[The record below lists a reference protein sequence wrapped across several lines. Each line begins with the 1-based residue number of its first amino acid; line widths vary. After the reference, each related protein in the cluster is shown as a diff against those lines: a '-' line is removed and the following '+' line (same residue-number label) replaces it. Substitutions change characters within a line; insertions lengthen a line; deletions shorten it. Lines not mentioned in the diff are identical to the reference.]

1 MLPPRFSN
9 DLKGLSMTS
18 LAETVT
24 SASGAFAYRKLV
36 TRRIVV
42 LGALLALLFLSVAV
56 DISLGPAR
64 YALREVVSTLFW
76 PAHSDLQMRVVVW
89 EIRMPMALMALTVG
103 GCLSLAGA
111 QMQTILAN
119 PLASPFTLG
128 LSAAAS
134 FGAALSMV
142 MGVALFPAALAL
154 MVPINAF
161 IMAMAAALLI
171 FALSSMRGVTVETI
185 VLLGIAMVFTFNA
198 LLALLQYF
206 ASEQALAAV
215 VFWTMGSLTKAT
227 WTKVAVTGGILAVC
241 TPLFARRSWALTAI
255 RLGETRAA
263 AMGVP
268 VRRLRLETLILVALL
283 AAVPVSFVGTIGF
296 IGIVGPHIARLLLG
310 EDQRF
315 FLPGSILSGALILSV
330 TSVLSK
336 AILPGAVLPI
346 GIITALVGVPFFATL
361 IFTHGRKSW

>member
-1 MLPPRFSN
+1 MS
-9 DLKGLSMTS
+9 S
-18 LAETVT
+18 LAET
-24 SASGAFAYRKLV
+24 SAALTGAPSYRRLV
-36 TRRIVV
+36 VRRVALV
-42 LGALLALLFLSVAV
+42 LGLGLLLCLSVAV
-56 DISLGPAR
+56 DVSMGPAR
-64 YALREVVSTLFW
+64 YALADVVTTLLW
-76 PAHSDLQMRVVVW
+76 PEQADLQMRMVVW
-89 EIRMPMALMALTVG
+89 EIRMPMALMAVTVG

-134 FGAALSMV
+134 FGAALAMV
-142 MGVALFPAALAL
+142 LGVAVFPAALAL

-161 IMAMAAALLI
+161 VMAMAAALLI
-171 FALSSMRGVTVETI
+171 FGLSSMRGITVETI
-185 VLLGIAMVFTFNA
+185 VLLGIALVFTFNA

-227 WTKVAVTGGILAVC
+227 WTKVAVTAVILLVC
-241 TPLFARRSWALTAI
+241 TPLFACRAWALTAI

-268 VRRLRLETLILVALL
+268 VRRLRLETLILVSLL
-283 AAVPVSFVGTIGF
+283 ASVPVSFVGTIGF
-296 IGIVGPHIARLLLG
+296 IGIVGPHFARLLLG

-315 FLPGSILSGALILSV
+315 FLPGSILAGALMLSA

-346 GIITALVGVPFFATL
+346 GIITALVGVPFFAIL
-361 IFTHGRKSW
+361 IFTHGRRTW